1 MKAEDPDQDLS
12 EVLAEERSRGSRR
25 KRIDTQERKKR
36 QRLRFDILEAYRRSD
51 EQAFRRALLEVGWDE
66 ASSVFSNALAK
77 FRDAIR
83 RHPPK

>member
-1 MKAEDPDQDLS
+1 MKAENPDQDLR
-12 EVLAEERSRGSRR
+12 EVLAEESRGSRR
-25 KRIDTQERKKR
+25 RRIDTQERKKR
-36 QRLRFDILEAYRRSD
+36 ERLRLDILEAYRRSD
-51 EQAFRRALLEVGWDE
+51 EQAFRHALLEAGWDE